1 MLPLKIRIEDF
12 SNKKNYLE
20 LQNNFLGLNYRYSFS
35 ISDLREPLVED
46 FSIID
51 YSRDEEGTENYEELY
66 FKNYIQKSIPDLFRR
81 MERQIQLEIKRARI
95 TGNIDLQRY
104 IDHETKTLDTVAS
117 TIKDNK
123 FLFDDII
130 DLLIH
135 NISGLLYYLSSET
148 FERGVILDK
157 RIKLKWA
164 KVDLLVLLSL
174 LRENGHIDRGPTNT
188 ELGLAID
195 QVFAYK
201 DVKTEEFVQYRV
213 SGKALNNIN
222 SSNES
227 IKKSIARL
235 KYIFSDK
242 DFFNNI

>member
-1 MLPLKIRIEDF
+1 MLPFKIRLDDF
-12 SNKKNYLE
+12 LNKKKYLE
-20 LQNNFLGLNYRYSFS
+20 LQNSFLGFNYRDIGF
-35 ISDLREPLVED
+35 ISDLKEPYVED
-46 FSIID
+46 FSIVD

-66 FKNYIQKSIPDLFRR
+66 FKDYIQKSIPNLFKRI
-81 MERQIQLEIKRARI
+81 EREIQLEITKARI

-104 IDHETKTLDTVAS
+104 IDHKTKRFDNAS
-117 TIKDNK
+117 LKIKNNK

-130 DLLIH
+130 DLLIDH
-135 NISGLLYYLSSET
+135 ISELLYYLSSET
-148 FERGVILDK
+148 FEKGVILDK

-174 LRENGHIDRGPTNT
+174 LRENGHVDRGPTNT

-235 KYIFSDK
+235 KNIFSDK

>member
-1 MLPLKIRIEDF
+1 MLPFKIRLDDF
-12 SNKKNYLE
+12 LSKKKYLE
-20 LQNNFLGLNYRYSFS
+20 LQNSFLSLNHKQIHF
-35 ISDLREPLVED
+35 ISDLKEPIVED

-51 YSRDEEGTENYEELY
+51 YSRDEEGIENYEELY
-66 FKNYIQKSIPDLFRR
+66 FINYIQKSIPDLFRR
-81 MERQIQLEIKRARI
+81 IERQIRLEITKARI

-104 IDHETKTLDTVAS
+104 IDHETKRYDIVAS

-135 NISGLLYYLSSET
+135 NISELLYYLSSET
-148 FERGVILDK
+148 FEKGVILDK

-174 LRENGHIDRGPTNT
+174 LRENGHVDRGPTNT

-235 KYIFSDK
+235 KNIFSDK